1 MSERKIS
8 IKQLVEDH
16 GLNYDIFLPAIQR
29 PFVWLDNPSEMKI
42 ENLFDSLLKGYPI
55 GSFLLWRVYR
65 KDINNMRIET
75 FTRDYDSEHPYNTL
89 QKGKFSNDSNDLVL
103 DGQQRLTALYIG
115 LVGSRKIKRRKNKQA
130 VEAEELYINL
140 EKLPNPNIPNSSYQ
154 LEFLTQKDFKKR
166 TQKNEHWYKC
176 KDILTVPGSF
186 ALSNI
191 YPGNKNAH
199 QILYKLL
206 DVINKEYTLPVYEL
220 TADEAVEI
228 FSRINK
234 GGEPLEKTDLLMS
247 FIAAKF
253 KESDIKTEIQDF
265 VQNLADNGFKQFGC
279 ESFLTACMVLANNQ
293 TKFSVSDFTPNA
305 VSKIEQ
311 NWDKIISSI
320 NKTIEKLKDNGYAE
334 SKISTNIII
343 SLAFAAYKGL
353 LQKASESDI
362 LDFIRRAQFTSFFD
376 SRTDSQLK
384 KIIDVLEQTTDFGSA
399 LKKLQNQDFQVS
411 IQDIEDVVENTDYK
425 KSATA
430 YTVLQL
436 LFGTNNGIKDI
447 DHIYPESQ
455 FYNKTH
461 TRKKDKLFN
470 LQFLSRARNR
480 GTKKDLEPQQWL
492 DNAYPHKQDQDNFR
506 KDNLLPNVPLTWQNI
521 EEFEDER
528 KKLLINTLKE
538 KFGLN

>member
-42 ENLFDSLLKGYPI
+42 ENLFDSILKGYPI

-115 LVGSRKIKRRKNKQA
+115 LAGSRKIKRRKNKQA
-130 VEAEELYINL
+130 EEEELYINL

-154 LEFLTQKDFKKR
+154 LEFLTQKDFEKH

-176 KDILTVPGSF
+176 KDILTVSDPSE
-186 ALSNI
+186 LSNI
-191 YPGNKNAH
+191 YPDNKNA
-199 QILYKLL
+199 QKILHKLL
-206 DVINKEYTLPVYEL
+206 FAITNNDYTLPVYEL

-311 NWDKIISSI
+311 NWDKIKSSI
-320 NKTIEKLKDNGYAE
+320 DKTIEKLKDNGYAE

-384 KIIDVLEQTTDFGSA
+384 KIIDVLEQSTDFGSA
-399 LKKLQNQDFQVS
+399 LNELQNQDFQVS

-470 LQFLSRARNR
+470 LQFLSRAKNR
-480 GTKKDLEPQQWL
+480 GKKKDVEPQQWL
-492 DNAYPHKQDQDNFR
+492 DNTYSHKQDQDNFR
-506 KDNLLPNVPLTWQNI
+506 KDNLLPNIPLTWQNV
-521 EEFEDER
+521 EKFEVER
-528 KKLLINTLKE
+528 KKLLIHTLKE
-538 KFGLN
+538 KFELN

>member
-42 ENLFDSLLKGYPI
+42 ENLFDSILKGYPI

-115 LVGSRKIKRRKNKQA
+115 LAGSRKIKRRKNKQA
-130 VEAEELYINL
+130 EEEELYINL

-154 LEFLTQKDFKKR
+154 VEFLTQKDFEKH

-176 KDILTVPGSF
+176 KDILTVSDPSE
-186 ALSNI
+186 LSNI
-191 YPGNKNAH
+191 YPDNKNA
-199 QILYKLL
+199 QKILHKLL
-206 DVINKEYTLPVYEL
+206 FAITNNDYTLPVYEL

-311 NWDKIISSI
+311 NWDKIKSSI
-320 NKTIEKLKDNGYAE
+320 DKTIEKLKDNGYAE

-384 KIIDVLEQTTDFGSA
+384 KIIDVLEQSTDFGSA
-399 LKKLQNQDFQVS
+399 LNELQNQDFQVS

-470 LQFLSRARNR
+470 LQFLSRAKNR
-480 GTKKDLEPQQWL
+480 GKKKDVEPQQWL
-492 DNAYPHKQDQDNFR
+492 DNTYSHKQDQDNFR
-506 KDNLLPNVPLTWQNI
+506 KDNLLPNIPLTWQNV
-521 EEFEDER
+521 EKFEVER
-528 KKLLINTLKE
+528 KKLLIHTLKE
-538 KFGLN
+538 KFELN

>member
-1 MSERKIS
+1 MSERQIT
-8 IKQLVEDH
+8 IKQLVGDH

-29 PFVWLDNPSEMKI
+29 PFVWLDNPSEIKI

-55 GSFLLWRVYR
+55 GSFLLWRVYS
-65 KDINNMRIET
+65 KDIKDMRIET
-75 FTRDYDSEHPYNTL
+75 FTRNYDSECPYNKL
-89 QKGKFSNDSNDLVL
+89 QRGDFSNDHNDLVL

-115 LVGSRKIKRRKNKQA
+115 LAGSRKIKRRKNKQT
-130 VEAEELYINL
+130 EEEELYINL
-140 EKLPNPNIPNSSYQ
+140 DQLPDPNIPNSSYR
-154 LEFLTQKDFKKR
+154 LKFLTQKDFIKY

-176 KDILTVPGSF
+176 KDILTVTESF
-186 ALSNI
+186 ALSDI
-191 YPGNKNAH
+191 YPGNKNAY
-199 QILYKLL
+199 QILHKLL
-206 DVINKEYTLPVYEL
+206 DVVNREYSFPEYEL
-220 TADEAVEI
+220 TPDTAVEI

-253 KESDIKTEIQDF
+253 KESDIKAEIQDF

-384 KIIDVLEQTTDFGSA
+384 KIIDVLEQSINFGSA
-399 LKKLQNQDFQVS
+399 LNELQNQDFQVS
-411 IQDIEDVVENTDYK
+411 TQDIEDLVENTDYK

-436 LFGTNNGIKDI
+436 LFGTSDGIKDI

-455 FYNKTH
+455 FYNRTH

-470 LQFLSRARNR
+470 LQFLSREGNR
-480 GTKKDLEPQQWL
+480 GKKKDLEPQQWL
-492 DNAYPHKQDQDNFR
+492 DNNYPNQHDQDNFR
-506 KDNLLPNVPLTWQNI
+506 KANLLPDFPLTWQNV
-521 EEFEDER
+521 EKFEDER

>member
-42 ENLFDSLLKGYPI
+42 ENLFDSILKGYPI

-115 LVGSRKIKRRKNKQA
+115 LAGSRKIKRKKNKQA
-130 VEAEELYINL
+130 EEEELYINL

-154 LEFLTQKDFKKR
+154 LEFLTQKDFEKH

-176 KDILTVPGSF
+176 KDILTVSDPSE
-186 ALSNI
+186 LSNI
-191 YPGNKNAH
+191 YPDNKNA
-199 QILYKLL
+199 QKILHKLL
-206 DVINKEYTLPVYEL
+206 FAITNNDYTLPVYEL

-311 NWDKIISSI
+311 NWDKIKSSI
-320 NKTIEKLKDNGYAE
+320 DKTIEKLKDNGYAE

-384 KIIDVLEQTTDFGSA
+384 KIIDVLEQSTDFGSA
-399 LKKLQNQDFQVS
+399 LNELQNQDFQVS

-470 LQFLSRARNR
+470 LQFLSRAKNR
-480 GTKKDLEPQQWL
+480 GKKKDVEPQQWL
-492 DNAYPHKQDQDNFR
+492 DNTYSHKQDQDNFR
-506 KDNLLPNVPLTWQNI
+506 KDNLLPNIPLTWQNV
-521 EEFEDER
+521 EKFEVER
-528 KKLLINTLKE
+528 KKLLIHTLKE
-538 KFGLN
+538 KFELN